1 MSPPKAGGIFY
12 SRGFKEE
19 VLAPV
24 AIRSDHHPVG
34 KVIMPVA

>member
-24 AIRSDHHPVG
+24 AIRSNLSGTIIIRLV
-34 KVIMPVA
+34 K